1 MAHAFCRSRLIST
14 AFAAAVWWAAACP
27 CPAQPAK
34 EPAKKPATK
43 PAAEP
48 LPAEATMPLEKIP
61 PVVAKPVNP
70 PDTDKLTDRAKDAVI
85 EGEKLLARRD
95 YSAALERLERAV
107 GFQPDSP
114 RIRRALGRTY
124 LGLANRGKAVENLR
138 RAMRVAPDDLEIQ
151 LLLAKLALAQKQTDR
166 AIQDLRA
173 AMKCGEAVG
182 GNSLAGE
189 ALLLL
194 AELLEERGNW
204 RAALDCY
211 TDLSDRVDKHG
222 RRYMLRPKL
231 KPLVARP
238 ERLMTLR
245 GKLLLRL
252 RRSAEAVKLLEGAY
266 RRNRTDPAKARLLIE
281 SLIAAGSHKDAEK
294 LLVDMATEPALQE
307 SIISLVTA
315 LCKASDDKAL
325 PGRIWETCKRKGNTR
340 AALALSLAQLCLQSE
355 DVKQAA
361 EILASMLRDQPG
373 NLPVAGLLSRMYVRQ
388 NQPEKALR
396 IWADV
401 IAAKG
406 ALAGVV
412 TTGIRRV
419 VADVKDEKFPRRWI
433 DSIRTS
439 NSAPLFYVAG
449 ELALLGGQD
458 DLASR
463 QFGLAVKA
471 DEKFAPGCEALLRLH
486 LRRHDSQK
494 ADALLE
500 RMRKALPG
508 SSALLYAEGL
518 SRLHRRDARGASALL
533 DQANKTRP
541 GHLPTLLALGEA
553 YSRSVKLPQAVT
565 VLGEALTIDPD
576 RAQTY
581 RLLFSAQLT
590 RRLYTEC
597 EGILRQLKDRKL
609 DAAMA
614 TRLEVELLLEQG
626 KRPQAMELLKKL
638 PGAAAGHPDVR
649 MLALR
654 VRLNL
659 REGILPKAEHD
670 RAIDVIGEVVDSD
683 PDNEAPRRLLAA
695 LSTAGGKSDKALAV
709 WQKLRVACPKDA
721 DVIRDHAAALIAA
734 DEDKQATAALEAL
747 LKIKPDDDWGRR
759 KLLGVLEKLDAN
771 EAALAAVEGWLKA
784 AEDKSSWKLWC
795 RVRVLGLLETTEK
808 YDRAQKVLDDW
819 IGSEEGLRIQATL
832 RAMKLQLY
840 GKAKQVDKA
849 AELALAR
856 IRRVRADGDMTDL
869 AAMDGLIRVLA
880 DAKQFDRGHKLIEQ
894 WLPGASDREKPT
906 LRQLK
911 LLLYAKAGKTDQV
924 IKEGQAWAREDPRS
938 ETARAVM
945 VVALSSWAKRD
956 DLALQVLEG
965 WLKELA
971 PAGGD
976 PPHDEKTREVLQ
988 FCRETSLRIL
998 LTQQKYPEALKRCE
1012 RFVGEET
1019 KTKRQ
1024 PNLELSEL
1032 LNLKATCLSEMQRT
1046 DDAIAALK
1054 QAMTAAPED
1063 KPLGNNLG
1071 YIYADNGVN
1080 LVEAEKMI
1088 LAAVEVKP
1096 TELAYL
1102 DSLGWVYYKTA
1113 RLRLA
1118 GEMFHRIMRR
1128 SRDEKGEHPVLCDHA
1143 GDVFYRLGWREQAV
1157 GYWTRAVELAKKE
1170 KRSTVEIRQILTH
1183 TPRKIKAVAD
1193 DVAAPVAP
1201 LGKGVSE
1208 PSETPKKP
1216 DRKKE

>member
-1 MAHAFCRSRLIST
+1 MAHAFCRSRLIS
-14 AFAAAVWWAAACP
+14 ASFAAVVWWAAACP

-34 EPAKKPATK
+34 EPAKRPATK

-70 PDTDKLTDRAKDAVI
+70 PDANKLTDRAKDAVI
-85 EGEKLLARRD
+85 EGEKLLAKRD
-95 YSAALERLERAV
+95 YGAAMRRLERAV

-166 AIQDLRA
+166 AIQDLRV
-173 AMKCGEAVG
+173 AMKCSEAVG

-194 AELLEERGNW
+194 AELLEKRGNW

-231 KPLVARP
+231 KPFVTRP

-245 GKLLLRL
+245 GQLLLRL

-266 RRNRTDPAKARLLIE
+266 HRNRTDPAKARLLIE
-281 SLIAAGSHKDAEK
+281 SLIAAGNYKDAEK

-388 NQPEKALR
+388 NQPDKALR
-396 IWADV
+396 VWADV
-401 IAAKG
+401 IAAKD

-419 VADVKDEKFPRRWI
+419 VTDVKDEKFPRRWI
-433 DSIRTS
+433 DSIRKS
-439 NSAPLFYVAG
+439 NSAPLFHVAG

-458 DLASR
+458 DLALR
-463 QFGLAVKA
+463 QFGLAVQV
-471 DEKFAPGCEALLRLH
+471 DEKFAPSCEALLRLH
-486 LRRHDSQK
+486 LRRHDFQK
-494 ADALLE
+494 ANALLE

-518 SRLHRRDARGASALL
+518 SRLQGRDARGAAALL

-565 VLGEALTIDPD
+565 VLGQALTIDPD
-576 RAQTY
+576 RAETY
-581 RLLFSAQLT
+581 QLLFSAQLA

-597 EGILRQLKDRKL
+597 EGILRRLKDRKL
-609 DAAMA
+609 DAALA
-614 TRLEVELLLEQG
+614 TRLEVELLLERG
-626 KRPQAMELLKKL
+626 KRPEAMALLKKIE
-638 PGAAAGHPDVR
+638 GAAAAHPDVR

-659 REGILPKAEHD
+659 REGILPKADHD
-670 RAIDVIGEVVDSD
+670 RAIEVIGKVLDRN
-683 PDNEAPRRLLAA
+683 PDNETARRLLAA
-695 LSTAGGKSDKALAV
+695 LSTAGGKSDKVLGV
-709 WQKLRVACPKDA
+709 WRKLRLACPKDV
-721 DVIRDHAAALIAA
+721 DVIRGHAAALIAA
-734 DEDKQATAALEAL
+734 DEDKQAAAELEFL

-759 KLLGVLEKLDAN
+759 KLLGVLEKLEAN
-771 EAALAAVEGWLKA
+771 EAALAAVEAWLKA
-784 AEDKSSWKLWC
+784 AADTSSWKLWC
-795 RVRVLGLLETTEK
+795 RLRVLGLLETTEK

-819 IGSEEGLRIQATL
+819 IGSEEGQRLQATL

-849 AELALAR
+849 AEFALAR
-856 IRRVRADGDMTDL
+856 IKADPEDFNTRE
-869 AAMDGLIRVLA
+869 GLVRVLG
-880 DAKQFDRGHKLIEQ
+880 DAKQFDRGHTL
-894 WLPGASDREKPT
+894 LEKWRGRNWDQDKMFT

-911 LLLYAKAGKTDQV
+911 MYLHAKAGKTDRVVKDGLTWTRQ
-924 IKEGQAWAREDPRS
+924 DPRS
-938 ETARAVM
+938 DRARAVV

-956 DLALQVLEG
+956 DLALRVLEG

-976 PPHDEKTREVLQ
+976 PPLDEKTREVLQ

-1032 LNLKATCLSEMQRT
+1032 LNLKATCLSEMKRT

-1054 QAMTAAPED
+1054 QAMKAAPDD
-1063 KPLGNNLG
+1063 KTLGNNLG
-1071 YIYADNGVN
+1071 YIYADNGAN

-1088 LAAVEVKP
+1088 LTAVKVKP

-1143 GDVFYRLGWREQAV
+1143 GDVFYRLGWRKQAV
-1157 GYWTRAVELAKKE
+1157 GYWTRAIELAKKE
-1170 KRSTVEIRQILTH
+1170 KRVTVEIKQILTH
-1183 TPRKIKAVAD
+1183 TARKIKAVAA

-1208 PSETPKKP
+1208 PSDTPKTPKKP
-1216 DRKKE
+1216 DGKKE